1 MIRSIPTVTRLLFTL
16 LLATLLVTP
25 LMAQRGGKTY
35 AIRGA
40 TIHTL
45 APPAAGQAGS
55 VIENGTVVIRNG
67 KITAVGTNARIPRN
81 ATVINGAGL
90 HVYPGLFDAFGQ
102 LGLRE
107 ISSVP
112 ATIDT
117 NELGNYNPHLVA
129 YSAVHPPTEHIPV
142 VRSNGVT
149 HSVTAPGGGVIPG
162 QATLIN
168 HAGWTIE
175 EMSVEKSIG
184 MVLNWPNLQTRTF
197 DFATFSTRTRPF
209 REAQKQYRE
218 RMDQIAEWIEA
229 AKHYAQAAK
238 AKPAGMERNQKLEAM
253 VPVVEGKLPFLVRA
267 SSKRAITDAVKFTEK
282 HGLKMVL
289 VAGGGGRGGPG
300 REVWKVKEMLA
311 EKNIPVILGPTLALP
326 SNEDERYDK
335 PFSIPGELHAA
346 GVKIAFA
353 SMGIGTG
360 SMARALPYEAANA
373 VPYGLPQEE
382 ALRAIT
388 INPAQ
393 MLGVDDRL
401 GTIETGKI
409 ANLIVT
415 NGDPLE
421 ITTEVRHVFINGVD
435 VGTDNKHKQ
444 LYEKYRARP

>member
-1 MIRSIPTVTRLLFTL
+1 VIRLRHSLLTL
-16 LLATLLVTP
+16 LALT
-25 LMAQRGGKTY
+25 LMAAPLLAQSGAPVY
-35 AIRGA
+35 AIQGA
-40 TIHTL
+40 TVHTL
-45 APPAAGQAGS
+45 AGPA
-55 VIENGTVVIRNG
+55 IENGTVVIRDG
-67 KITAVGTNARIPRN
+67 KIAAVGTGITVPGNAQ
-81 ATVINGAGL
+81 VIDGTGL

-112 ATIDT
+112 ATNDIS
-117 NELGNYNPHLVA
+117 ELGNYNPQLAA

-162 QATLIN
+162 QGTLIN

-175 EMSVEKSIG
+175 EMAVERSVG

-197 DFATFSTRTRPF
+197 SFATFSFTNRPF
-209 REAQKQYRE
+209 AEAKKEYDKKLAELQ
-218 RMDQIAEWIEA
+218 EWIEA
-229 AKHYAQAAK
+229 AQHYAQSTNAA
-238 AKPAGMERNQKLEAM
+238 PAGMKRNLKLEAM
-253 VPVVEGKLPFLVRA
+253 LPIIEGKLPFLVRA
-267 SSKRAITDAVKFTEK
+267 TSKRAITDAIEFVEK
-282 HGLKMVL
+282 NKLKMVL
-289 VAGGGGRGGPG
+289 VSSGGGGFGGG
-300 REVWKVKEMLA
+300 SSREAWKVKDLLA
-311 EKNIPVILGPTLALP
+311 EKKIPVILGPTLALP
-326 SNEDERYDK
+326 GTEDEPYDK

-353 SMGIGTG
+353 SMGVGTQEI
-360 SMARALPYEAANA
+360 SRTLPYEAANA
-373 VPYGLPQEE
+373 VPHGLPQEE

-393 MLGVDDRL
+393 ILGVDDRL
-401 GTIETGKI
+401 GTLEAGKM

-421 ITTEVRHVFINGVD
+421 IATEVRHVFINGVD

-444 LYEKYRARP
+444 LYEKYRKRP